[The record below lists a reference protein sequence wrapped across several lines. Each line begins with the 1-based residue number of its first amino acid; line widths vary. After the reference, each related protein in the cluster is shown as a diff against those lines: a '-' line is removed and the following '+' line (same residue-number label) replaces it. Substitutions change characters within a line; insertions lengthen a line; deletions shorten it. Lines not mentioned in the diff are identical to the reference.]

1 MSTDSWIGA
10 ATGGA
15 WSTAGNWSAGNVPDG
30 NSQAVI
36 GSASGTANA
45 TVSVPNGASANTIEV
60 DSGSSAT
67 IVGSVTGLQNVH
79 AYGGTI
85 TFGPGSLSSNV
96 SLSVTSSG
104 KAVIESTRDTFTNI
118 SAAGTGST
126 IELSGLSNYSLS
138 NANFNNGAVLEL
150 DNTTMSSFSGNFNNG
165 SSIVLNNNSSI
176 SVSNLSATVT
186 VNGGS
191 TLTLTGN
198 YNGGASV
205 VMGTGSGNTLILSGS
220 AANNNLN
227 ISGVELTD
235 KIGVA
240 GKTVTSA
247 TYTNTNGSGTITLNT
262 SDGSSVTYSGI
273 KFASDVP
280 TGTQTVKAVN
290 GEAVICFLADSMIA
304 TANGEVAVQDVR
316 IGDSLVAFDWRRG
329 ENVMR
334 NVVWVG
340 KARAVVKP
348 GLPDDEAGYPV
359 RIAKDAIAAG
369 VPHKDMLITAEHCLF
384 FEGKFVPARM
394 LVNGRSISYDKS
406 FTSYDY
412 YHIETADHSV
422 IVADGV
428 YTESYLDT
436 GNRGSFVQHG
446 QVVQFGAARA
456 LNWEDHGG
464 APLCTERSFV
474 EPIFHSLNARAAQM
488 NLVEPV
494 TSKRVVT
501 TDADVRLLTGNGQII
516 RPIREEGDRVVFILP
531 SGLESVQ
538 LVSRFSRPS
547 DMVGPFVDDR
557 RKFGVLVGKISFF
570 EGSVEA
576 EMTEHLT
583 QVELNGW
590 NGLESSEARWT
601 SGEGLITLPERKVK
615 GPAMLSVQVLTTA
628 QYILKDLQGTR
639 ANQAA

>member
-10 ATGGA
+10 AAGGA
-15 WSTAGNWSAGNVPDG
+15 WSTAGNWSAGAVPDQ
-30 NSQAVI
+30 NSQAII
-36 GSASGTANA
+36 GSAGGTANV
-45 TVSVPNGASANTIEV
+45 TLTIPGGVSANTIEV

-67 IVGSVTGLQNVH
+67 IVGSVNGLQNVH

-85 TFGPGSLSSNV
+85 TFGPGSSSSNV
-96 SLSVTSSG
+96 NLAVTSSG
-104 KAVIESTRDTFTNI
+104 KAIIESVNDTFTNVTA
-118 SAAGTGST
+118 SGSGST
-126 IELSGLSNYSLS
+126 VELSGLSNYSLS
-138 NANFNNGAVLEL
+138 NANFSSDAVLEL
-150 DNTTMSSFSGNFNNG
+150 DDTTMSYFSGNFNSG
-165 SSIVLNNNSSI
+165 SSVVLNNNSSI
-176 SVSNLSATVT
+176 SIDNLSAAVT

-205 VMGTGSGNTLILSGS
+205 VMGSGSGNTVILSGS
-220 AANNNLN
+220 AAQSNLK

-247 TYTNTNGSGTITLNT
+247 TYTNTNGSGSVTLTT
-262 SDGSSVTYSGI
+262 SDGSSYTYSGI
-273 KFASDVP
+273 QFASDVP
-280 TGTQTVKAVN
+280 TGTQTVTAVN
-290 GEAVICFLADSMIA
+290 GEAVVCFLADSMIA
-304 TANGEVAVQDVR
+304 TANGEVAVQDIR

-329 ENVMR
+329 ENVTR
-334 NVVWVG
+334 TVVWVG
-340 KARAVVKP
+340 KARAVIKP
-348 GLPDDEAGYPV
+348 DLPDDEAGYPV
-359 RIAKDAIAAG
+359 RIVKDAIAVG
-369 VPHKDMLITAEHCLF
+369 VPYKDMLITAEHCLF

-412 YHIETADHSV
+412 YHIETTDHSV

-428 YTESYLDT
+428 HTESYLDT

-446 QVVQFGAARA
+446 QVVQFGAARP
-456 LNWEDHGG
+456 LNWDDHSG

-474 EPIFHSLNARAAQM
+474 EPLFHSLNARAAQM
-488 NLVEPV
+488 NLAETV
-494 TSKRVVT
+494 TSERVVT

-516 RPIREEGDRVVFILP
+516 RPIREDGDRVVFILP

-538 LVSRFSRPS
+538 IASRFSRPS

-557 RKFGVLVGKISFF
+557 RKFGVLVGKISLY

-583 QVELNGW
+583 QAELAGW

-601 SGEGLITLPERKVK
+601 SGEGVITLPERNVK
-615 GPAMLSVQVLTTA
+615 APAMLSVQVLATT
-628 QYILKDLQGTR
+628 QYILKDLQEAR
-639 ANQAA
+639 AAQAA